1 MLWGRLLQEGR
12 NRRLENHESEEK
24 GERMSLRF
32 VLTTLCGLMLSA
44 IAHAEQISLFNGKD
58 LSGWTYY
65 LEDKSKKMEDVWS
78 VVDGELVC
86 KGKPAGYLRTEKDY
100 SNYILELEW
109 KWPADKKP
117 GNNGVLVHTTTPDE
131 LGVWPKSLECQLG
144 NGDAGDFWVIGTK
157 IDVFDAK
164 KRTRDRRTI
173 NLTNKSE
180 KPIGE
185 WNKYVIVCADKTVT
199 CIVNGDMVNYCWNVS
214 QDKGAIC
221 LQSEGAEIRYRNIRL
236 QTFSE

>member
-1 MLWGRLLQEGR
+1 
-12 NRRLENHESEEK
+12 
-24 GERMSLRF
+24 MSLRMM
-32 VLTTLCGLMLSA
+32 LTLIGGMLVSA
-44 IAHAEQISLFNGKD
+44 GAQAEQISLFNGKD
-58 LSGWTYY
+58 LSGWTFY

-78 VVDGELVC
+78 VEDGELIC
-86 KGKPAGYLRTEKDY
+86 KGKPAGYLRTEKEF
-100 SNYILELEW
+100 SNYVLELEW

-117 GNNGVLVHTTTPDE
+117 GNNGVLVHATTPNE

-157 IDVFDAK
+157 IDVFNPK
-164 KRTRDRRTI
+164 VRTRDRRTI

-214 QDKGAIC
+214 QDKGSIC
-221 LQSEGAEIRYRNIRL
+221 LQSEGAEIRFRNIRL
-236 QTFSE
+236 QTFGE